1 MSKQKRQYRDIARD
15 ATPEIRGCAGAGD
28 LLPFIKLVYQAVIM
42 GKSLEI
48 GNHAP
53 DFEAETYGAEKVRL
67 SDFYSKGTVVL
78 YFYPKDNSTGCIREA
93 CSLRNAEEEL
103 ASLGVQV
110 LGVSTDGVKSHEKFR
125 DKYSLNFP
133 LLSDKSRKI
142 VDLYGVRWRLIPLV
156 ARRTT
161 FLIEKGGRIAYIWNK
176 VKTSSHAEEILSKVK
191 ELGL

>member
-1 MSKQKRQYRDIARD
+1 
-15 ATPEIRGCAGAGD
+15 
-28 LLPFIKLVYQAVIM
+28 M
-42 GKSLEI
+42 GRNLEI
-48 GNHAP
+48 GSHAP
-53 DFEAETYGAEKVRL
+53 DFEAETYGAEKIRL
-67 SDFYSKGTVVL
+67 SDFYSKGTVAL
-78 YFYPKDNSTGCIREA
+78 YFYPKDNTTGCIREA

-110 LGVSTDGVKSHEKFR
+110 LGVSTDGIRSHEKFR

-133 LLSDKSRKI
+133 LLSDKSRGI
-142 VDLYGVRWRLIPLV
+142 VDLYGVRWKFLPFV

-176 VKTSSHAEEILSKVK
+176 VKQPSSHAEEILSKVK

>member
-1 MSKQKRQYRDIARD
+1 
-15 ATPEIRGCAGAGD
+15 
-28 LLPFIKLVYQAVIM
+28 M
-42 GKSLEI
+42 GKNLEI
-48 GNHAP
+48 GSQAP

-67 SDFYSKGTVVL
+67 SDFYSKGPVVL
-78 YFYPKDNSTGCIREA
+78 YFYPRDNTTGCIREA

-125 DKYSLNFP
+125 DKFSLNFP

-142 VDLYGVRWRLIPLV
+142 VDLYGVRWRLVPLV
-156 ARRTT
+156 ARRVT
-161 FLIEKGGRIAYIWNK
+161 FLIGKGGRIAYIWKK
-176 VKTSSHAEEILSKVK
+176 VNISSHAEEILSKVK